1 MSKII
6 HEYYPTLTDRERK
19 LLYCKIR
26 QRQKSSFMIRRLLHK
41 ETRLLGRVRVRER
54 IRLYRIKSYDPR
66 GEKMYSRLAP
76 WKCVIKTNDIAYL
89 LGICYKYAQQKHKL
103 LKDELGKKY
112 VTVKEFCESVHM
124 DEEYV
129 QCLLNDGEARMLNS
143 TKWQREIDK
152 INKRHKEEIKNIKD
166 TAKKQIEE
174 ETKTNKASDEKKE
187 IRQSRTTE
195 INKVTKP
202 QKRHQTYD
210 GPDK

>member
-1 MSKII
+1 MKN
-6 HEYYPTLTDRERK
+6 EWYPILTDRERK

-41 ETRLLGRVRVRER
+41 ETRLLGRVWVRER

-66 GEKMYSRLAP
+66 GEKMYSRPAP

-89 LGICYKYAQQKHKL
+89 LGICYKYAQQKHKI

-129 QCLLNDGEARMLNS
+129 QCLLNDGEARFLNS
-143 TKWQREIDK
+143 SKWQKEIDK
-152 INKRHKEEIKNIKD
+152 INKRHKEEIKNIKEN
-166 TAKKQIEE
+166 AKKQIEE
-174 ETKTNKASDEKKE
+174 EAKKSQYYDEKKE
-187 IRQSRTTE
+187 TPAIKDDKN
-195 INKVTKP
+195 IKITKP
-202 QKRHQTYD
+202 KKRHKSFD
-210 GPDK
+210 GLD

>member
-26 QRQKSSFMIRRLLHK
+26 QRQKSGFMIRRLLHK

-66 GEKMYSRLAP
+66 GEKMCSRLAP

-143 TKWQREIDK
+143 SKFQKEIDK
-152 INKRHKEEIKNIKD
+152 INKRHKEEIKNIKEN
-166 TAKKQIEE
+166 AKIQIEE
-174 ETKTNKASDEKKE
+174 EAKKSRAFNEKKE
-187 IRQSRTTE
+187 APAIKDDKD
-195 INKVTKP
+195 IKITKP
-202 QKRHQTYD
+202 QKRQIL
-210 GPDK
+210 

>member
-6 HEYYPTLTDRERK
+6 NEYYPTLTDRERK

-26 QRQKSSFMIRRLLHK
+26 QRQKSGFMIHRLLHK
-41 ETRLLGRVRVRER
+41 ETRLLGRVKVRER

-143 TKWQREIDK
+143 SKWQKEIDK
-152 INKRHKEEIKNIKD
+152 INKRHKEEIKNIKEN
-166 TAKKQIEE
+166 AKKQIEE
-174 ETKTNKASDEKKE
+174 EAKKSQYFDGKKE
-187 IRQSRTTE
+187 TPAIKDDKNIKITKSKIRHKSF
-195 INKVTKP
+195 
-202 QKRHQTYD
+202 D
-210 GPDK
+210 DLD